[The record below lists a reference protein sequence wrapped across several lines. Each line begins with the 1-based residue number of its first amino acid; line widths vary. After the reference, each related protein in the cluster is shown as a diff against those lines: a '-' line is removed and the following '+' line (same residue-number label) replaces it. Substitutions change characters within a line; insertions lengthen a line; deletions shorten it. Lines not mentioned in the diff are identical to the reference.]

1 MRFLYDIFIDVWLF
15 YPQSGS
21 CSHFYDHSFYHFI
34 DSNIYEHDQLRGTSY
49 IVTLENYFFS
59 HLNRSETAK
68 ALLIHRN
75 TLYLLIDT
83 EKKSRNRDSNKF
95 TT

>member
-1 MRFLYDIFIDVWLF
+1 M
-15 YPQSGS
+15 
-21 CSHFYDHSFYHFI
+21 
-34 DSNIYEHDQLRGTSY
+34 
-49 IVTLENYFFS
+49 TLENYFFS

>member
-1 MRFLYDIFIDVWLF
+1 M
-15 YPQSGS
+15 
-21 CSHFYDHSFYHFI
+21 
-34 DSNIYEHDQLRGTSY
+34 
-49 IVTLENYFFS
+49 TLENYFFS

-83 EKKSRNRDSNKF
+83 NSVALN
-95 TT
+95 